1 LRIWTHCGRV
11 RASGRAWLAA
21 TREPRSTEGA
31 RRRDNYQSVR
41 YQQHL
46 AGGLGISVEV
56 EVEIEIQY
64 GDEGGSAFVT
74 GRVAPALA
82 LALPLPCWLRS
93 GRRPALLRH
102 RQMAAR
108 IAQHRQRSMAV
119 WQTIA
124 GSHVASPRVE
134 AIKLMFRGI
143 WVQALQGARTSPL
156 RLILHF
162 SPVENKPNRP
172 TQRSV
177 SNHSLPS
184 KAQGHVNRGYVHFRQ
199 RCCSGY
205 PRNELHKIKH
215 QASVHPG
222 MFGAAQSTGARRS
235 GTRVAH
241 GRVCACQA
249 GASVSD
255 EPPPQV
261 TLEGDLLSGVS
272 AHSDS

>member
-1 LRIWTHCGRV
+1 M
-11 RASGRAWLAA
+11 
-21 TREPRSTEGA
+21 
-31 RRRDNYQSVR
+31 
-41 YQQHL
+41 

-56 EVEIEIQY
+56 EVEIEIEY
-64 GDEGGSAFVT
+64 GDEGDSAFVT
-74 GRVAPALA
+74 GRVAPALALA

-102 RQMAAR
+102 RQMAAQHST
-108 IAQHRQRSMAV
+108 AQR
-119 WQTIA
+119 
-124 GSHVASPRVE
+124 SHVASPRVE

-172 TQRSV
+172 TQRSA

-235 GTRVAH
+235 GTRVAR

-255 EPPPQV
+255 EPPQV